1 MRLPKRDRT
10 FRRRAATPQ
19 TSHPAAQT
27 ATKPPVPPSVRAPP
41 TENATAAPETEEA
54 LPMDAPLAA
63 TRPASRR
70 SNPVVERKLVEL
82 DECLTKALNSRPRR
96 YDVDA
101 RLFPEIQ
108 ARIDFLRSL
117 IAAERDS
124 HSHSGGRPGHLVEA
138 EERFGVLER
147 AFQQWAQ
154 SVVAAATEEEE
165 AYQAASESGS
175 ESSGGCSC
183 NDSCS
188 GFEFTGPEV
197 APDPKCSPE
206 SGDAAEAHK
215 EAAAATEV
223 APTTSTTAR
232 RRWWRRR
239 AALCGAAGV
248 VAVIALA
255 AGLALE
261 FAAVSGPSAN
271 LVPT

>member
-1 MRLPKRDRT
+1 M
-10 FRRRAATPQ
+10 
-19 TSHPAAQT
+19 
-27 ATKPPVPPSVRAPP
+27 
-41 TENATAAPETEEA
+41 ENATAAPVTEEA
-54 LPMDAPLAA
+54 LPMDTPLAA

-82 DECLTKALNSRPRR
+82 DDCLAKALNSRPRR

-124 HSHSGGRPGHLVEA
+124 HSHTGGRPGHLVEA

-154 SVVAAATEEEE
+154 SVVAAATEDEE
-165 AYQAASESGS
+165 ADQAASESG
-175 ESSGGCSC
+175 SSGGCSC

-188 GFEFTGPEV
+188 GFEFTGLEV
-197 APDPKCSPE
+197 ASDPKCNPE
-206 SGDAAEAHK
+206 SGDAAEAQK
-215 EAAAATEV
+215 EAAAAIEV
-223 APTTSTTAR
+223 APATGTTAR
-232 RRWWRRR
+232 RRWWRRC

-261 FAAVSGPSAN
+261 FAAVAGPSVN